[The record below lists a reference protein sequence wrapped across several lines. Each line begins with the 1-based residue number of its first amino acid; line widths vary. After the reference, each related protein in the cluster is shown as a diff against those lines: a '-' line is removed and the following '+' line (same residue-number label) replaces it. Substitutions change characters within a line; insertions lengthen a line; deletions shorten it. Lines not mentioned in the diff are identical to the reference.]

1 MEASSLFSYTSLSVL
16 SLILFFSI
24 KFIVS
29 SKSKNRRLPPSLPSR
44 PIIGHLHHFKKPLHR
59 TLTKLSSIHGPVL
72 YLQFGSRPVLLV
84 SSPDIANEIFTTHDI
99 TFANRPKFPSV
110 KHISNN
116 YTTFVSSS
124 YGTNWRNLRRIATI
138 EVLSSHR
145 LLCSSDIRSDEI
157 RCLARFL
164 FANSAKNG
172 TFTKVDVRLMLFEVV
187 LNVIMRMLAGK
198 RYFHHYFFLHL
209 VWMESKLRKGMGR
222 IKRNGM

>member
-1 MEASSLFSYTSLSVL
+1 MEASLFSYTSLSVL
-16 SLILFFSI
+16 SLILLFSI
-24 KFIVS
+24 KFIIS

-44 PIIGHLHHFKKPLHR
+44 PIIGHLHLFKKPLHR

-84 SSPDIANEIFTTHDI
+84 SSPDIVNEIFTTHDI
-99 TFANRPKFPSV
+99 TFANRPKFPSA
-110 KHISNN
+110 KHTSNN

-124 YGTNWRNLRRIATI
+124 YGPNWRNLRRIATI

-164 FANSAKNG
+164 FSNSAKNE

-198 RYFHHYFFLHL
+198 RYSHHYFIFSWVNFLFTL
-209 VWMESKLRKGMGR
+209 
-222 IKRNGM
+222 